1 MFKRNH
7 YIALLCGTILIGI
20 GILDIVSF
28 IFPVVML
35 LKKTFS
41 STSDD
46 MRHIVMLFVYIGS
59 LFAIL
64 FAFSFILSGI
74 GIIRLKEWA
83 RKLALWTVG
92 LHILII
98 LPVAPGKIDIGIE
111 KIIIIC
117 ISIAI
122 FYFLLKKSIK
132 EQFEKGN
139 KVSP

>member
-64 FAFSFILSGI
+64 FAFSFIFSGI
-74 GIIRLKEWA
+74 GIIR
-83 RKLALWTVG
+83 